1 METEGLFAPAT
12 VAAARHRYRAA
23 GTAAE
28 TVVRELARST
38 AAADAE
44 AHGEKADRRRTA
56 QEAIFASLLEV
67 QVGTRE
73 EFDEALA
80 DRDRE
85 VEILGSEH
93 VTGVAWHDAQA
104 ADRVLAATFESEPDA
119 AVATLRRQA
128 FARLYREVV

>member
-12 VAAARHRYRAA
+12 AAEARDQYAAA

-28 TVVRELARST
+28 TVVRELARSIP
-38 AAADAE
+38 AADAE
-44 AHGEKADRRRTA
+44 AVREDADLRLTA
-56 QEAIFASLLEV
+56 REAIFASLLEV
-67 QVGTRE
+67 HVGTRE
-73 EFDEALA
+73 AFEDAMA

-85 VEILGSEH
+85 AAVLGSEH
-93 VTGVAWHDAQA
+93 VSGVAWHDAPA